1 MRPNHDSLPPAL
13 TLGDIMATQYT
24 YEIEFVDEVS
34 GAYMNIDRTY
44 DQEMEWEDIWD
55 DVVKSG
61 DIQMVHNLVSVEE
74 EDEDEDN

>member
-1 MRPNHDSLPPAL
+1 MRPNHDLLPPAL